1 MAIDAISAY
10 SSAGKALLTPAA
22 PAAGPAGKGGSTT
35 ADRFTDSLNGLLASV
50 DQTAGEAN
58 TAIAN
63 MVSGTGDVHDA
74 MIALQRAE
82 TTLQLTVQ
90 VRNKL
95 VQAYQDV
102 MRMPI

>member
-1 MAIDAISAY
+1 MAIDP
-10 SSAGKALLTPAA
+10 LTPSIGPSQLLRLKKPESTPQAA
-22 PAAGPAGKGGSTT
+22 QDGAKS
-35 ADRFTDSLNGLLASV
+35 FSDSLNGLLASV
-50 DQTAGEAN
+50 DESAGAAN
-58 TAIAN
+58 DAVSN
-63 MVSGTGDVHDA
+63 MIQGTGDVHEA